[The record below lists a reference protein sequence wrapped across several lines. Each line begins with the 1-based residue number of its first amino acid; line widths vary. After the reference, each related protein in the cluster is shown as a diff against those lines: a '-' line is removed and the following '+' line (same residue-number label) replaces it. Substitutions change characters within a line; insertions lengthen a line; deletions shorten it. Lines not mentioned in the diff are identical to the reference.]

1 MERDD
6 VYFCE
11 SLGSKGYKCIRVGT
25 DPEISEYQFTARKVG
40 ELVTAK
46 SDINLE
52 DALQAD
58 R

>member
-11 SLGSKGYKCIRVGT
+11 SLESKGYKCIRVGT
-25 DPEISEYQFTARKVG
+25 DPEVSDYQFTARKVG
-40 ELVTAK
+40 EVITAK
-46 SDINLE
+46 SDTSLE
-52 DALQAD
+52 DALKAD